1 MAGHN
6 EDEKHQLLHPDDDS
20 VHSFES
26 GSTLNSSPVSEVDD
40 EEKDFGLLAT
50 EHEIFST
57 SQLRPTS
64 WRKTPLKNLIPRI
77 SKVVLFH
84 LLPSF
89 FFSRGSKRK
98 LHPTSYLD
106 GLRGIAALIVFID
119 HFILNWY
126 FDLRH
131 GYFNTPEDAY
141 VLQLPFI
148 RLLFAGRASVGVFFV
163 ISGFVLSHKSLKQ
176 IRSGER
182 SRVLDSLSSSVFR
195 RGMRLNIPIFFGT
208 FISMLLAYNELYMPV
223 PARSET
229 IPPTFLTLTE
239 QFWDWWAKT
248 MEVVFPFRGVDPN
261 SPYGP
266 VYNGHLWTIPIEF
279 YGSIVVFATV
289 LGLSRVRNS
298 IRMTLVAGLA
308 TWSLQRGRWDIW
320 LFLGGVFL
328 AEYSLLSSSP
338 PELNLPT
345 THTFRE
351 RSSSS
356 TFLNIDLTSS
366 KITTSPTL
374 RILLKTLAIISRLLV
389 QILTRLK
396 TLLTHNI
403 FSKPLNLLLFT
414 TSLFLLSY
422 AGESS
427 SPGFYHSYLP
437 DYTPQLYLNAHLG
450 AEHFWISLGSV
461 LLVFTLIHS
470 SLLQRIFTTPFAQYL
485 GDISYALYIVH
496 GMVLFT
502 LGTQLQE
509 RWTGQVGWT
518 DMVEN
523 AEGELVEEIVREE
536 YNAKVYG
543 RAFVVCAL
551 INTVVVFWAAD
562 LFWRLVD
569 GRAVRWGRWVEGLV
583 LERRER

>member
-1 MAGHN
+1 MAGRK
-6 EDEKHQLLHPDDDS
+6 EDEKHQLLQIDDDS

-26 GSTLNSSPVSEVDD
+26 GSTLNASPVSEVDD
-40 EEKDFGLLAT
+40 EKNFGLLAT

-77 SKVVLFH
+77 SRVVLFS
-84 LLPSF
+84 LFPSF
-89 FFSRGSKRK
+89 FFSRSSKRK

-119 HFILNWY
+119 HFTLNWY

-131 GYFNTPEDAY
+131 GYLNTPEDAY

-176 IRSGER
+176 IRSGEKN
-182 SRVLDSLSSSVFR
+182 RVLDSLSSSVFR
-195 RGMRLNIPIFFGT
+195 RGMRLHIPIFFGT

-229 IPPTFLTLTE
+229 IPPTFPTLRE

-308 TWSLQRGRWDIW
+308 TWSLQRGRWDLW

-328 AEYSLLSSSP
+328 AEYSLVSSSP
-338 PELNLPT
+338 SELNLPT
-345 THTFRE
+345 TRTFRE
-351 RSSSS
+351 RLPSS
-356 TFLNIDLTSS
+356 TFLNIDTS
-366 KITTSPTL
+366 KITTSPTI
-374 RILLKTLAIISRLLV
+374 RILLKTLSILSRLLI
-389 QILTRLK
+389 QCLTRLK
-396 TLLTHNI
+396 TLT
-403 FSKPLNLLLFT
+403 LNLFSTPLTLALFT

-427 SPGFYHSYLP
+427 SPGFYHSFLP
-437 DYTPQLYLNAHLG
+437 NYTPQLYLNAYLG

-470 SLLQRIFTTPFAQYL
+470 QFLQRIFTTPFAQYL

-502 LGTQLQE
+502 LGTNLQE
-509 RWTGQVGWT
+509 RWTGQVGRK

-523 AEGELVEEIVREE
+523 GEGQLVEQIVRKE
-536 YNAKVYG
+536 YDSKVYG
-543 RAFVVCAL
+543 KSFVACAL
-551 INTVVVFWAAD
+551 INTVVVFWGAD

-569 GRAVRWGRWVEGLV
+569 GRAVRWGRWFEGLV
-583 LERRER
+583 LDRRGER